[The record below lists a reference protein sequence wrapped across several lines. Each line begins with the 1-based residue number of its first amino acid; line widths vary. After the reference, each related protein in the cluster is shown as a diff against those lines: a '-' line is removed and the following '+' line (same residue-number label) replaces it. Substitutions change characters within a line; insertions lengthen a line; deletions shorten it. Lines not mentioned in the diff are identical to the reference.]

1 MHANKWGKPVIRAS
15 LALAA
20 LMATSAC
27 ASITAGTTQSVE
39 VNTPPKGG
47 AECKLAN
54 EKGNW
59 AVPTT
64 PGATTVTKAY
74 GDLTVSCSHPD
85 GSKGSATVQSS
96 TAGAAFG
103 NIIAGGI
110 IGAAVDMGSGAAYTY
125 PSSVTVALI
134 PPAEPEKPA
143 PIQAVVQPA
152 RIGKDEAEKMLR
164 DLADLKAKKLIT
176 EADYRQ
182 KSQEILG
189 RM

>member
-1 MHANKWGKPVIRAS
+1 MVRAF
-15 LALAA
+15 AA
-20 LMATSAC
+20 LSCLLVTSAC

-59 AVPTT
+59 TIPKT
-64 PGATTVTKAY
+64 PGSTTVTKAY
-74 GDLTVSCSHPD
+74 GDLTVSCEHSD
-85 GSKGSATVQSS
+85 GSKGSTSVKSS

-110 IGAAVDMGSGAAYTY
+110 IGAAVDMGSGAAYIY
-125 PSSVTVALI
+125 PSSISIPLI
-134 PPAEPEKPA
+134 GSLESEKPV
-143 PIQAVVQPA
+143 PAVVATQPP
-152 RIGKDEAEKMLR
+152 RISKDEAEHMLR

-176 EADYRQ
+176 EADYRERTQ
-182 KSQEILG
+182 AVLAK
-189 RM
+189 M